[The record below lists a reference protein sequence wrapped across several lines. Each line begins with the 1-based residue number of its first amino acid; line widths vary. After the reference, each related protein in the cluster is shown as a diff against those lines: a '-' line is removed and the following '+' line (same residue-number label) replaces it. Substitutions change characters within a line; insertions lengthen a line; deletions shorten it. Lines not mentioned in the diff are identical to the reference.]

1 MKLWKL
7 ATALV
12 LIGALVSPTAF
23 ADEDR
28 RGGRFVDI
36 VVMTQNQ
43 YLGAD
48 LVPIVA
54 APDAVTFNFEVIKAL
69 TTIANNNLQERVEAM
84 AETISRRQPHFVALQ
99 EVFEFN
105 CIDPI
110 GAGRCA
116 AFDGAFNDHL
126 TATTTALA
134 NQGSHYNV
142 AAVVQNLTL
151 PPPELGIPGIPVV
164 LDPAAPPIFVSVI
177 DRDVILARS
186 DIETTVVDFGCER
199 VSIDGCNFNT
209 VAEAALPNPAGG
221 DPVPLRIERGFV
233 AVDATIKGAS
243 YRFVNTHL
251 EVQNPSP
258 DPLAPLLQAAQA
270 SELWSAILFNQQFGQ
285 RLIVAGDIN
294 SSPDDAP
301 FPGPGGTT
309 VQPPYAQL
317 ANGTD
322 LFGGPLPYGMTDVW
336 TQLRFNR
343 PGYTCCQ
350 LADLSNARSMH
361 DERIDVV
368 FTFPAARRVFANVL
382 DSRIWDK
389 TESGLWPSD
398 HGSVIAWLRY

>member
-1 MKLWKL
+1 MKLRKL
-7 ATALV
+7 VSALV
-12 LIGALVSPTAF
+12 LLSASLSQVAF
-23 ADEDR
+23 AGGDR
-28 RGGRFVDI
+28 HVGRFVDI

-54 APDAVTFNFEVIKAL
+54 APDAETYNLEVIKAL
-69 TTIANNNLQERVEAM
+69 TTIANNNLPERAQAL
-84 AETISRRQPHFVALQ
+84 AETIAQRRPHLVALQ
-99 EVFEFN
+99 EVFAFE
-105 CIDPI
+105 CIDLF
-110 GAGRCA
+110 GTGGCA

-126 TATTTALA
+126 TATTAALA
-134 NQGSHYNV
+134 DLGAHYNV

-151 PPPELGIPGIPVV
+151 PPPFLGLPGIPVV
-164 LDPAAPPIFVSVI
+164 LDPALPPIFVSVI

-186 DIETTVVDFGCER
+186 DIETTKVDFGCAR
-199 VSIDGCNFNT
+199 VSIDGCNFET
-209 VAEAALPNPAGG
+209 VAEASLPNPAGG
-221 DPVPLRIERGFV
+221 DPIPLRIERGFV
-233 AVDATIKGAS
+233 AVDATINGAD
-243 YRFVNTHL
+243 YRFVNTHF

-258 DPLAPLLQAAQA
+258 DPQAPILQAAQA

-301 FPGPGGTT
+301 FPGPGGST

-322 LFGGPLPYGMTDVW
+322 LFGSPLPYAMKDVW
-336 TQLRFNR
+336 TQLRFKR
-343 PGYTCCQ
+343 KGYTCCQ

-368 FTFPAARRVFANVL
+368 FTYPAAKRAFANVL
-382 DSRIWDK
+382 DSRVWDK
-389 TESGLWPSD
+389 TQSGLWPSD
-398 HGSVIAWLRY
+398 HGSVIAWLKY